1 MRMKSI
7 AINRSK
13 MGTPMPMLIPRPI
26 RVGVVRLRDGAGVGT
41 VDDGIAGRGSG
52 VDAACEGVIDID
64 WESIVD
70 ELLSEDVD
78 VPGTED
84 TAINVGELVLGDCST
99 GTTTVCRVLLDNV
112 KVIVA
117 LDGGRF

>member
-1 MRMKSI
+1 MSMNSI

-13 MGTPMPMLIPRPI
+13 MGTPMPMLMPRPI
-26 RVGVVRLRDGAGVGT
+26 RVGVVRFRDGLGVGI

-52 VDAACEGVIDID
+52 IAAACESVADVD
-64 WESIVD
+64 WELTVD

-78 VPGTED
+78 RLVVED
-84 TAINVGELVLGDCST
+84 GVLDVWKLVLGDCST

-112 KVIVA
+112 KVTVA
-117 LDGGRF
+117 LDGERI